1 MASNAKNLAE
11 LLNNEST
18 IAVADVADGS
28 ITTAK
33 LADDAVTNAKIGAN
47 AVGTTEVADD
57 AVTEAKI
64 NPAGLGKFGRRN
76 VVINGAMQIAQRST
90 STTGLGAASGYHTL
104 DRMNIDVSGTAGR
117 FTMSQEQ
124 ENDMKAIGFSDCLK
138 LDCTTADTS
147 IAAGEYLTLGTRF
160 EGKDVQRFKK
170 GTSSAEVF
178 AVSFYVKGNASA
190 TYALELYDQDNNRQ
204 ISKTFNVTTSWSR
217 VELLFPADTT
227 GTFTS
232 DVNQSLIMQIWLHA
246 GTTWTGGTLNSS
258 AWGSS
263 VNNQRAVSTTSFFD
277 STDRT
282 FFITGW
288 QLEVG
293 EVTDFEH
300 RGIGEESMLCYRYL
314 QRFPKQLTFQGLTA
328 SAGVAQYSMR
338 TDMRANPTL
347 VNDNSSPYWEN
358 TPWTSAG
365 TSLSGFTIT
374 INGGH
379 CDKHGGDV
387 NVSGS
392 WNPSIVNGKQQ
403 LVRTEKCFLSA
414 EI

>member
-11 LLNNEST
+11 LLNQDST
-18 IAVADVADGS
+18 VAVGDIADGS
-28 ITTAK
+28 VTTAK

-64 NPAGLGKFGRRN
+64 NPAGLGKLGRRN
-76 VVINGAMQIAQRST
+76 VVINGAMQIAQKAT
-90 STTGLGAASGYHTL
+90 SATGLGATSGYHTL

-117 FTMSQEQ
+117 FTMSQAQ
-124 ENDMKAIGFSDCLK
+124 ENDLKPLGFSDCLK

-147 IAAGEYLTLGTRF
+147 IAAAEYLTLGTRF

-178 AVSFYVKGNASA
+178 AVSFYVKGNANA

-232 DVNQSLIMQIWLHA
+232 DINQSLIMQIWLHA

-300 RGIGEESMLCYRYL
+300 RGIGEEKMLCYRYF
-314 QRFPKQLTFQGLTA
+314 QRFPKQAVFVGTHSSGGA
-328 SAGVAQYSMR
+328 WQYAMR
-338 TDMRANPTL
+338 TDMRTNPSI
-347 VNDNSSPYWEN
+347 VNNDSSPYWEN
-358 TPWTSAG
+358 TPWISAG
-365 TSLSGFTIT
+365 SSLSGFTVT
-374 INGGH
+374 VSSGH
-379 CDKHGGDV
+379 CDFTGGDV
-387 NVSGS
+387 QLTGT
-392 WNPSIVNGKQQ
+392 WNPTIVTNKLQ
-403 LVRTEKCFLSA
+403 LVRTDACFLTA
-414 EI
+414 EL